1 MKAYVAG
8 VGMTRFE
15 KPETRDWQ
23 YWDMVREA
31 GSAALADAGVTY
43 EDVEQVPVGYCFQPS
58 TAGQRAA
65 YELGLTG
72 VPVYNVNNNCATG
85 STALMLARQLVRGGS
100 ADCVLALGF
109 EKMKRGA
116 LGGGADGGDFSTSP
130 VARHY
135 GVMAA
140 RHGFEMTP
148 PTAQIFGDAAR
159 EHMEKYGTTEAQLA
173 AVAAKN
179 HRHSAH
185 NPYAQFRD
193 VYEVADILA
202 ARTVHRP
209 LTKLQCSPTSDGAAA
224 AVVVSERFAEARGLT
239 GLVEIVAQA
248 MTTDTEESFASGSCI
263 DVVGQPMSREAARQ
277 VYERAGLGIEDVDVV
292 ELHDCFSVNE
302 LLTYEAL
309 GMCAEGESGEL
320 VESGATTYGGRWVV
334 NPSGGLIS
342 KGHPLGAT
350 GIAQAAELVWQLRGT
365 AGERQ
370 VPGARVGLAHNIG
383 LGGAAVVTLLRAV
396 WGGPGARG
404 PVGLGFG
411 AGARGPV
418 GPGFG
423 ADAGRP

>member
-1 MKAYVAG
+1 MKAYVIG
-8 VGMTRFE
+8 VGMTKFE
-15 KPETRDWQ
+15 KPETRDQQ
-23 YWDMVREA
+23 YWDMAKEA
-31 GSAALADAGVTY
+31 GGAALADAGVRY
-43 EDVEQVPVGYCFQPS
+43 EQVEQVAVGYCYQAS

-85 STALMLARQLVRGGS
+85 ATALMMARQFVEGGAS
-100 ADCVLALGF
+100 DCVLALGF

-116 LGGGADGGDFSTSP
+116 LGGGADGGARGGTTDEHLATSP

-140 RHGFEMTP
+140 RHGFERTP
-148 PTAQIFGDAAR
+148 PTAQIFGNAAR
-159 EHMEKYGTTEAQLA
+159 EHMQRYGTTARQFA
-173 AVAAKN
+173 AVGAKN
-179 HRHSAH
+179 HRHSAD
-185 NPYAQFRD
+185 NPYAQFQD
-193 VYEVADILA
+193 VYTVEEILA

-224 AVVVSERFAEARGLT
+224 AVVVSERFVRAHGLRNRA
-239 GLVEIVAQA
+239 VEIVAQA

-263 DVVGQPMSREAARQ
+263 DVVGRPMSRAAARQ
-277 VYERAGLGIEDVDVV
+277 AYEASGLGIEDVDVV

-309 GMCAEGESGEL
+309 GMCADGASGEL
-320 VESGATTYGGRWVV
+320 AEEGATTHGGRWVV

-350 GIAQAAELVWQLRGT
+350 GLAQCAELTWQLRGE
-365 AGERQ
+365 AGARQ

-383 LGGAAVVTLLRAV
+383 LGGAAVVTLLRRA
-396 WGGPGARG
+396 
-404 PVGLGFG
+404 
-411 AGARGPV
+411 
-418 GPGFG
+418 
-423 ADAGRP
+423 